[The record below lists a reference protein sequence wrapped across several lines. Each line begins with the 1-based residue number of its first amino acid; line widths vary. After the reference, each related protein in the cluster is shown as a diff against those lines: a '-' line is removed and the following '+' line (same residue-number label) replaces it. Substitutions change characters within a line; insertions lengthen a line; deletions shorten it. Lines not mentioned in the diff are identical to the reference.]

1 MKANNFANEYESLLD
16 IDPNIFDEYHDPDQ
30 RIDTFIYDLT
40 FCPVERF
47 FEIEPSVL
55 SH

>member
-1 MKANNFANEYESLLD
+1 MHANNFANEYESLLD
-16 IDPNIFDEYHDPDQ
+16 YDPNFFDEYIDPDQ

-40 FCPVERF
+40 FYPVERY

>member
-1 MKANNFANEYESLLD
+1 MKPNNFANRYESLLD
-16 IDPNIFDEYHDPDQ
+16 NDPNFFDEYHDPDQ

-40 FCPVERF
+40 CYPIERF

>member
-1 MKANNFANEYESLLD
+1 MRIHNFANEHESLLD
-16 IDPNIFDEYHDPDQ
+16 NDPNFFDEYHDPDQ

-40 FCPVERF
+40 CYPIERF